1 MTQTDVKPPMTRSKL
16 VALAIFCILSAGV
29 GYSAVMKLAASPK
42 DPEQVASN
50 VTTATLPTETTAYTT
65 VDPMTPP
72 VIQAKSPLLSLSPAA
87 KEYLTLSKKALLD
100 EQRERAFL
108 AEEKAKAA
116 KHQLNKPPV
125 TVVEAVPQNN
135 VVPPAYYDA
144 GLPPPESAAPKAQPL
159 DKLFLVSIIES
170 ETNIKGFVTFDGNLV
185 PITEGS
191 HIGSIEVL
199 ALMPDHAI
207 FSDGKRKKTL
217 WVASK

>member
-1 MTQTDVKPPMTRSKL
+1 MTTTEVKPPMTRSKL
-16 VALAIFCILSAGV
+16 VALAIFCVLSAGV
-29 GYSAVMKLAASPK
+29 GYSAVMKLAASPMA
-42 DPEQVASN
+42 PEQVASN
-50 VTTATLPTETTAYTT
+50 VTTATFTAETPGYPA
-65 VDPMTPP
+65 VDPMAPP

-87 KEYLTLSKKALLD
+87 KEYLTLSKNALLD
-100 EQRERAFL
+100 GQRERASL

-116 KHQLNKPPV
+116 KQQLNKPPA
-125 TVVEAVPQNN
+125 TVVEAAPQNN

-144 GLPPPESAAPKAQPL
+144 GLPPPEPATPKVQPL

-170 ETNIKGFVTFDGNLV
+170 DTNIKGFVTFDGNLV